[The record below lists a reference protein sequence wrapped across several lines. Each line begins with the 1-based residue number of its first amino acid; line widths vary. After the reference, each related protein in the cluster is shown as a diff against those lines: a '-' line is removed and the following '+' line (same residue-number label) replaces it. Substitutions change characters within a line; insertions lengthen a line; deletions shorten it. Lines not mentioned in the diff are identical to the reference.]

1 MDDPKP
7 NAFEL
12 LLTTAALAITGF
24 AFYTAAVI
32 IVGAIG

>member
-12 LLTTAALAITGF
+12 IFATAALAIAGF
-24 AFYTAAVI
+24 AFYSAAVT
-32 IVGAIG
+32 VFTAIG

>member
-12 LLTTAALAITGF
+12 IFATAALAVAGF
-24 AFYTAAVI
+24 AFYSAAVVVFVVI
-32 IVGAIG
+32 K